1 MQTTRKGR
9 RARDHWQMC
18 NAHRDGHPAT
28 CNMYRETMQQATNH
42 ATDDTQSATDN
53 HPANMRHAAGNHPH
67 TMRHA
72 KDSMQRSANDTQQP
86 TCSIYR
92 QRGKDNRRHATRNG
106 HHATVNGRH
115 ATDDIQQAARKD
127 SKTTGNAQHLTDN
140 RQRATASR
148 RHARGSAA
156 CYPCEMQ
163 QETHG
168 TAAFRISCAASS
180 RQRNTSNMG
189 QALYSTTSAQ
199 HGTDATQ
206 DDATYDPYRSMQQT
220 QTEPTTR
227 SRQWN
232 ARDET
237 NEIRT
242 LAHLGALSV
251 TPLPPRR

>member
-1 MQTTRKGR
+1 
-9 RARDHWQMC
+9 
-18 NAHRDGHPAT
+18 
-28 CNMYRETMQQATNH
+28 
-42 ATDDTQSATDN
+42 
-53 HPANMRHAAGNHPH
+53 MRHAAGNHPH

-72 KDSMQRSANDTQQP
+72 KDSMRRSTNDPQQP

-92 QRGKDNRRHATRNG
+92 QRVKDNRRHATRNG

-127 SKTTGNAQHLTDN
+127 SKQ
-140 RQRATASR
+140 
-148 RHARGSAA
+148 
-156 CYPCEMQ
+156 
-163 QETHG
+163 HG